1 MYRWWVFLHL
11 VGVFGFLLAHGVSVA
26 VAFRLRKEREPA
38 RVQALLAMSSAS
50 INAFYPA
57 VALLLVGGV
66 AATFD
71 GNLWGYGWIWASIV
85 LLVLV
90 SGAMYSVARPHYRR
104 LRFITD
110 AMVDGSEAVGA
121 DQYAEALRS
130 RQMLI
135 AGIGSAGLLLILY
148 LMLFKPTLGMSP
160 QSASPPAAAGEE
172 ISLVASELAF
182 GSDLLTVPAS
192 REFRLVL
199 DNRASGVLH
208 NVAVSDRTGRKVFT
222 GETFPGPARVV
233 YSVPALDPGTY
244 VFLCD
249 VHPQQMTGTLMAR

>member
-26 VAFRLRKEREPA
+26 VAFRLRKERDPK
-38 RVQALLAMSSAS
+38 RVQALLAVSSAS

-57 VALLLVGGV
+57 VVLLLVGGV
-66 AATFD
+66 AATFAGD
-71 GNLWGYGWIWASIV
+71 LWGYGWIWASIV
-85 LLVLV
+85 LLILV
-90 SGAMYSVARPHYRR
+90 SGAMYSVARPYYRR

-110 AMVDGSEAVGA
+110 AMVDGSEAVSA

-130 RQMLI
+130 RQLFI
-135 AGIGSAGLLLILY
+135 AGIGFAGLLLILY

-160 QSASPPAAAGEE
+160 QATPPAAAGEE
-172 ISLVASELAF
+172 ASLVASELAF
-182 GSDLLTVPAS
+182 DSDLLTVPAS
-192 REFRLVL
+192 RGFGLSL

-208 NVAVSDRTGRKVFT
+208 NVAISDRTGRKVFT
-222 GETFPGPARVV
+222 GETFPGPARAV
-233 YSVPALDPGTY
+233 YSVPALEPGTY

-249 VHPQQMTGTLMAR
+249 VHPQQMTGTLVAR